1 MIINHNMSAQFANR
15 LLKSQLMQLGKSV
28 EKISSGERINNAGD
42 DASGLAVSEKL
53 RSQIRGLR
61 QVEKNVQNGISFL
74 QTAES
79 SLQEVHSILHRIR
92 ELGIQAANGIY
103 SMDDRMLMQIE
114 VKQLVDEIDR
124 IATTTE
130 FNKFKILDGSI
141 NSVRL
146 HVGPNADQAIY
157 MKLST
162 MTSRALGVADVSLS
176 TPESANVTI
185 SKVDSAVNRL
195 SSQRAELGATQ
206 NRLMHTSASVAQA
219 AESLQSAES
228 LIRDTD
234 MSTEIIELTKNQ
246 VLVQSSTAVL
256 AQANL
261 VPNLVLELL
270 K

>member
-1 MIINHNMSAQFANR
+1 
-15 LLKSQLMQLGKSV
+15 
-28 EKISSGERINNAGD
+28 
-42 DASGLAVSEKL
+42 
-53 RSQIRGLR
+53 
-61 QVEKNVQNGISFL
+61 
-74 QTAES
+74 
-79 SLQEVHSILHRIR
+79 
-92 ELGIQAANGIY
+92 
-103 SMDDRMLMQIE
+103 
-114 VKQLVDEIDR
+114 
-124 IATTTE
+124 
-130 FNKFKILDGSI
+130 
-141 NSVRL
+141 
-146 HVGPNADQAIY
+146 
-157 MKLST
+157 
-162 MTSRALGVADVSLS
+162 MTSRALGVTDVSLS